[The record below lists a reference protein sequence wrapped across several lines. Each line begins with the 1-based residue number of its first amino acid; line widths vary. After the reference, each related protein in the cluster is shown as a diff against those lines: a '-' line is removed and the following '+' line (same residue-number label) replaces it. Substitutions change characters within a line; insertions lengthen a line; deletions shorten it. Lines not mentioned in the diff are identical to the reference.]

1 MSMPVPSAVV
11 FDLGKVLVDFDYG
24 IAAAKIA
31 KGCGMESTAVKKFI
45 DHSPLLYR
53 FETGLITNEQFYQE
67 VCSHTGFSDS
77 FDTFSGFFA
86 DIFWEIEPM
95 IAWNATLRRKGIPTY
110 IFSNTNG
117 IAISHI
123 RERFPFFANF
133 NGHILSYEDGCMKPD
148 APIYEVVEKRTGH
161 KGTEIFY
168 LDDRPENIEGGLKR
182 GWQAHV
188 HSDPQETFAVAKKLG
203 LPLT

>member
-1 MSMPVPSAVV
+1 MPVPSAVV

-24 IAAAKIA
+24 IAARKIA
-31 KGCGMESTAVKKFI
+31 SGCGMDSVAVKQFI
-45 DHSPLLYR
+45 DQSPLLHR
-53 FETGLITNEQFYQE
+53 FETGLITNEDFYRE
-67 VCSHTGFSDS
+67 ICSHTGFKDP
-77 FDTFSGFFA
+77 FETFCDHFA

-95 IAWNATLRRKGIPTY
+95 VAWNATLRAKGVPTY

-117 IAISHI
+117 IAVRHI

-133 NGHILSYEDGCMKPD
+133 NGHILSYEHGCMKPD
-148 APIYEVVEKRTGH
+148 ASIYEVVEKMTGH
-161 KGTEIFY
+161 EGAEILY
-168 LDDRPENIEGGLKR
+168 LDDRSENIEAGLKR

-188 HSDPQETFAVAKKLG
+188 HHNPEQTFQIAKNVG